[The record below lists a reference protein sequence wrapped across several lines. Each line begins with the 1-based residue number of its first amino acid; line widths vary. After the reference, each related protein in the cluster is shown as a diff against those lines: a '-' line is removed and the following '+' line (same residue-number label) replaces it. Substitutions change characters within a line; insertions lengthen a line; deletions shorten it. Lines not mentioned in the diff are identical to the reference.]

1 MHETPRRFDP
11 ETARKV
17 IGWQVAAANIGG
29 AVMPAAFGVLAA
41 GFGLE
46 AVFPVIGG
54 FAVVL
59 LILSI
64 RLDRATAN

>member
-1 MHETPRRFDP
+1 
-11 ETARKV
+11 
-17 IGWQVAAANIGG
+17 
-29 AVMPAAFGVLAA
+29 MPAAFGVLAA